1 MTAHP
6 AQAVATAEHSPADKR
21 RRTLLTAG
29 LIGALIAGGG
39 YAFYWSNVMLQVETT
54 EDAYVEGN
62 IVQVTSQVGGTVV
75 AIGADN
81 TDRVVAGQ
89 SLIKL
94 NPIDAQ
100 LALERSE
107 AALGKTVRQVRSQ
120 FAVASQMRAN
130 VELRRAELRRVQAD
144 MNRRSELVHSGA
156 VSGEDLE
163 HASESVRTASAAL
176 KSAEEQYAASHA
188 YVDGTTVATHP
199 DVLSAAAQVK
209 DAYIAAARAVVPA
222 PVAGIVARR
231 NVQVGQRVT
240 AGSSMMSI
248 IPLESLW
255 VTANFKESQ
264 LRHIH
269 AGQAVLLTADVYGRE
284 VKYQGIVV
292 GQEAGTGSAFSLM
305 PAQNAT
311 GNWIKV
317 VQRLPV
323 RIALD
328 PIQVRTNPLQLGLSM
343 RVSVDTSKRDGVH
356 FAAGGNA
363 AHAYDT
369 DVFAHEGKDAA
380 ALVTRIITTNMAAGA
395 PAIAAN

>member
-1 MTAHP
+1 MTAHS
-6 AQAVATAEHSPADKR
+6 AQAVAPPEHPAGEKR
-21 RRTLLTAG
+21 RRTLLTAA
-29 LIGALIAGGG
+29 LIGALAAGG
-39 YAFYWSNVMLQVETT
+39 YAFYWSPATQREEIT

-62 IVQVTSQVGGTVV
+62 IVQVTSQVTGTVV

-81 TDRVVAGQ
+81 ADRVTAGQ
-89 SLIKL
+89 SLVKL
-94 NPIDAQ
+94 NPLDAQ

-107 AALGKTVRQVRSQ
+107 AMLGKTVRQVLGQ
-120 FAVASQMRAN
+120 YALASQMRAN
-130 VELRRAELRRVQAD
+130 VALRRAELSKVQAD
-144 MNRRSELVHSGA
+144 MDRRAGLARSGA
-156 VSGEDLE
+156 VSGEDVG
-163 HASESVRTASAAL
+163 HASEAVHVASAAL
-176 KSAEEQYAASHA
+176 QSAEQQYAASQA

-199 DVLSAAAQVK
+199 DVLSAASQVK
-209 DAYIAAARAVVPA
+209 EAYIAAARAVVPA

-231 NVQVGQRVT
+231 NVQVGQRVA

-269 AGQAVLLTADVYGRE
+269 AGQPVMLTADAYGRQ
-284 VKYQGIVV
+284 VTYRGKVI

-328 PIQVRTNPLQLGLSM
+328 ANQVRANPLQLGLSM
-343 RVSVDTSKRDGVH
+343 RVSVDTSKRDGVR
-356 FAAGGNA
+356 FATPNDP
-363 AHAYDT
+363 AHGYET
-369 DVFAHEGKDAA
+369 GVFAQEGKDAA
-380 ALVTRIITTNMAAGA
+380 ALVTHIIATNMAGSSASG
-395 PAIAAN
+395 PN